1 MTLLYF
7 YICCSFS
14 GQVMWFV
21 CVVIPVLS
29 LSLVGSP
36 TDSQVMQRPT
46 SNKQGAVISSRRV
59 IFSSTAPIRD

>member
-1 MTLLYF
+1 
-7 YICCSFS
+7 
-14 GQVMWFV
+14 MWFV

-46 SNKQGAVISSRRV
+46 SNKQGAVISSKRV
-59 IFSSTAPIRD
+59 SLFSNYYGI

>member
-1 MTLLYF
+1 
-7 YICCSFS
+7 
-14 GQVMWFV
+14 MWFV